1 MPPHKHNASA
11 SSIGGHNH
19 WLFKKEFA
27 NFDNANTNI
36 TENTSVAAGTH
47 SSRGEAY
54 AMIAGSSAANS
65 GLSSWAGGASPS
77 VSISNTGSGEK
88 ANNMPPYNI
97 VYRWQ
102 RTA

>member
-19 WLFKKEFA
+19 WLFKNEFA
-27 NFDNANTNI
+27 NFNEANINI
-36 TENTSVAAGTH
+36 TANTSVAAGTH

-54 AMIAGSSAANS
+54 AMIAGSSGADS

-77 VSISNTGSGEK
+77 VSISNAGSGEK
-88 ANNMPPYNI
+88 VNNLQPYEVVN
-97 VYRWQ
+97 YWK
-102 RTA
+102 RTN